1 MPVTDG
7 TGLFD
12 PARKSYLKI
21 ELPVRR
27 ALFRRLPVPRCRLLR
42 RLCLRRAAIYV
53 KPPTKTAYE
62 GLLRAAEINDAA
74 AEGRP
79 DGLFTDCYEPVAA
92 AMSNNRDGVIVTA
105 ADLDA
110 AGIDVS
116 DIGEFL
122 AAYMVFMSG
131 LAEAKN

>member
-1 MPVTDG
+1 MPVIDG
-7 TGLFD
+7 SGLFD

-27 ALFRRLPVPRCRLLR
+27 APFRRLPVPRGRLLR
-42 RLCLRRAAIYV
+42 RLCMRKRALYV

-62 GLLRAAEINDAA
+62 GLLRAAEIIDAA
-74 AEGRP
+74 AEGKP
-79 DGLFTDCYEPVAA
+79 DALFTDCYEPVAA
-92 AMSNNRDGVIVTA
+92 AMSNNRDGVRVEA

-110 AGIDVS
+110 AGIDVA

-122 AAYMVFMSG
+122 AAYMVFMGG